1 MDLKKAGSKNRVIVI
16 QKEKRQPDLFSCWMT
31 MALFFSPCFFH
42 VHILDLI
49 FSGSQTDP
57 CFQKKNS
64 GCRLTGRVCK
74 KMCNHSSWAMPLSI
88 AYHFTWLFHIVS
100 IAIKKHKPCWISY
113 FRCQW
118 PFLFPHL
125 CKELIPCHPV
135 VTKCHLALNC
145 FLFKDLLKDPM

>member
-1 MDLKKAGSKNRVIVI
+1 MIKVSFFVEITFMSAYEANHHSVGPYLG
-16 QKEKRQPDLFSCWMT
+16 PDL
-31 MALFFSPCFFH
+31 
-42 VHILDLI
+42 I
-49 FSGSQTDP
+49 SGSQTDP
-57 CFQKKNS
+57 CFQNKNS
-64 GCRLTGRVCK
+64 GWRLTGRVCK